1 MEAFRADGH
10 LTNEMLIVLVQS
22 PELLPE
28 ELTRLETA
36 EHLAFCDDC
45 LHRYMELLEGGPLLV
60 PARSCEKTL
69 WSHSRI
75 RAIRNAVSR
84 YATAAAAVALALTML
99 WGSPRMDFTPS
110 LPLPVEER
118 TSVSR
123 QLTGLTGEVND
134 SLRETVSG
142 LSNFFNGLR
151 PGQFIEGGNHS

>member
-36 EHLAFCDDC
+36 EHLAFCDGC
-45 LHRYMELLEGGPLLV
+45 LHRYMELLESGPLLV

-69 WSHSRI
+69 WSRIRI
-75 RAIRNAVSR
+75 RAIRNTVGR

-99 WGSPRMDFTPS
+99 WGSPRMEFTR
-110 LPLPVEER
+110 PVPEKDR
-118 TSVSR
+118 PSVSQ
-123 QLTGLTGEVND
+123 QLAGLTGEVND

-151 PGQFIEGGNHS
+151 PGQFIEGGNYS

>member
-69 WSHSRI
+69 WSHIRI

-84 YATAAAAVALALTML
+84 YATAAAAVTLALTVL
-99 WGSPRMDFTPS
+99 WGGTGVEFHHPVLPEDRPS
-110 LPLPVEER
+110 I
-118 TSVSR
+118 SR
-123 QLTGLTGEVND
+123 QLTGLTGEFSD
-134 SLRETVSG
+134 SLRGAASG
-142 LSNFFNGLR
+142 FSNFFDGFSSRRFL
-151 PGQFIEGGNHS
+151 EGGYHS

>member
-10 LTNEMLIVLVQS
+10 LTNEMLMVLVQS

-69 WSHSRI
+69 WSHIRI

-110 LPLPVEER
+110 LPLPAEER

-123 QLTGLTGEVND
+123 QLTGLTGELND
-134 SLRETVSG
+134 SLRGAVGGISDF
-142 LSNFFNGLR
+142 LNGFR
-151 PGQFIEGGNHS
+151 PGQLIEGGNKA